1 MKKFGIIALVLILV
15 FSLAACR
22 MGRQE
27 EETTVPTDP
36 VTTVPETRPTEPP
49 TTVPDPTLGTNIPD
63 EDVDDDHMGDL
74 TEGGSDTDETQPDLR
89 RRMVPRK

>member
-1 MKKFGIIALVLILV
+1 MKKTGIIALVLILV
-15 FSLAACR
+15 LSLAACR
-22 MGRQE
+22 MGNQE

-49 TTVPDPTLGTNIPD
+49 TTVPDPTLDTNIPD
-63 EDVDDDHMGDL
+63 ENVDDDHMGDL
-74 TEGGSDTDETQPDLR
+74 TDGGNNTEETEPDLR